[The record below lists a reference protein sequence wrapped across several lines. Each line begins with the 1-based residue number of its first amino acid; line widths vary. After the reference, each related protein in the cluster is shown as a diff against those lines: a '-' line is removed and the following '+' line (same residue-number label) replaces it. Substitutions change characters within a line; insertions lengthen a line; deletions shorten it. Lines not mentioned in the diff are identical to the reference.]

1 MNVSGH
7 FTGGDGTRAVR
18 AGLPEPVKYEPTLPG
33 PVFAAHFHLPG
44 EPTGPYTYGRDE
56 NPTWTHLEAAIGELE
71 APGQDGVET
80 LVFASG
86 MAAISSVLFSQLR
99 AGDVVVLPSDGYQ
112 VLPLVRAQLEA
123 YGVEVRT
130 APTGGDAQL
139 DVLDGAKLLW
149 IESPS
154 NPGLDVCDIR
164 RLVEA
169 AHARGAL
176 VAVDN
181 TLATPLGQRPL
192 ELGADF
198 SVASGTKQLTG
209 HGDVL
214 LGYVTGRAGEPM
226 TAVRR
231 WRKIVGA
238 IPGPMEAWLAHRSIA
253 TLQLRVERQN
263 ATALLVAEALRQ
275 RPEVTGLRYPG
286 CPATRRARSPRGR
299 LRRFGCVVSFT
310 LPTRARAD
318 RFLEALRL
326 VDNTTARRG
335 AVHGRGAART
345 LSGAG
350 TRCRRAS
357 SGCRWAPRIPRTS
370 WRICCGRWTSRRTDR
385 PPGGPHRIPAT
396 SSAAC
401 RFPGGPYRDPG
412 DAAYRTGS
420 RVAPGRPPPT
430 GAELLRGAQ
439 SGRHSMSPIGHVSR
453 CFTWN
458 QLGHISPM
466 TVRPVVKR
474 TARAVLLDGDDPILI
489 KRTKPG
495 VDPYWVTP
503 GGGVEPGDPTVVHA
517 LHREVYEEL
526 GAKITDVVPCFVDT
540 VEHIGED
547 ACFTGRQGAALLRLP
562 AELMDSGLLGTVPRW
577 SIPRASTRS
586 CGCRSP
592 WSGSPPSTWCRCRC
606 GTTWTGTSR
615 AYGPCTRRIWA
626 ERG

>member
-1 MNVSGH
+1 MSDSIAA
-7 FTGGDGTRAVR
+7 GGVVAGPGEGTRAVR

-56 NPTWTHLEAAIGELE
+56 NPTWTHLERAVGGLE

-99 AGDVVVLPSDGYQ
+99 AGDTVVLPSDGYQ
-112 VLPLVRAQLEA
+112 ALPLVRAQLEA

-139 DVLDGAKLLW
+139 GALDGAKLLW

-214 LGYVTGRAGEPM
+214 LGYVTGRSGEPM

-253 TLQLRVERQN
+253 TLQMRVDRQSS
-263 ATALLVAEALRQ
+263 TALAVARALRG

-286 CPATRRARSPRGR
+286 LPDDPSHQVASRQMRRY
-299 LRRFGCVVSFT
+299 GCVVSFT
-310 LPTRARAD
+310 LPTRARAE
-318 RFLEALRL
+318 RFLDRLRL
-326 VDNTTARRG
+326 VDDATSFGGVRSTAERRG
-335 AVHGRGAART
+335 
-345 LSGAG
+345 
-350 TRCRRAS
+350 
-357 SGCRWAPRIPRTS
+357 RW
-370 WRICCGRWTSRRTDR
+370 G
-385 PPGGPHRIPAT
+385 
-396 SSAAC
+396 
-401 RFPGGPYRDPG
+401 G
-412 DAAYRTGS
+412 DAVPEGFIRLS
-420 RVAPGRPPPT
+420 V
-430 GAELLRGAQ
+430 GAEDPEDLVADVLR
-439 SGRHSMSPIGHVSR
+439 
-453 CFTWN
+453 
-458 QLGHISPM
+458 
-466 TVRPVVKR
+466 
-474 TARAVLLDGDDPILI
+474 
-489 KRTKPG
+489 
-495 VDPYWVTP
+495 
-503 GGGVEPGDPTVVHA
+503 A
-517 LHREVYEEL
+517 LEES
-526 GAKITDVVPCFVDT
+526 A
-540 VEHIGED
+540 
-547 ACFTGRQGAALLRLP
+547 
-562 AELMDSGLLGTVPRW
+562 
-577 SIPRASTRS
+577 
-586 CGCRSP
+586 
-592 WSGSPPSTWCRCRC
+592 
-606 GTTWTGTSR
+606 
-615 AYGPCTRRIWA
+615 
-626 ERG
+626 